1 MFATTRERQFSL
13 SECSRATPRRPV
25 ITMAH
30 RKYQELFW
38 RTERFTPGTRTC
50 LERAVG
56 DALFGHR
63 NDGWPLRAAVCRAT
77 RELRAQGLDVSAV
90 LAILGVIVEDAG
102 RACGAD
108 RSSLLSGEPL
118 WMGVRTRVLEAVR
131 RELREGSPSG
141 SEVIPL
147 AGVIADQ

>member
-1 MFATTRERQFSL
+1 
-13 SECSRATPRRPV
+13 
-25 ITMAH
+25 MAH

-56 DALFGHR
+56 NALFGHR
-63 NDGWPLRAAVCRAT
+63 NDGWPLRVAVCRAT
-77 RELRAQGLDVSAV
+77 RELQVEGLDEPAV
-90 LAILGVIVEDAG
+90 LAVLGAIVEDAG

-118 WMGVRTRVLEAVR
+118 WMGVRTRVLEAAR
-131 RELREGSPSG
+131 RDLREGSSSG
-141 SEVIPL
+141 RDVIAL